1 MYSIVYSKD
10 EVLSQ
15 NLLWKAVKLQD
26 KKKGDKNDRCP
37 KGTATT
43 ETSKV
48 QENRMLT
55 KQNETGIKKR
65 KLYISKLY
73 FKGTIDILN
82 TIWIERNWEHKDM
95 KIFLLKNELPFWK
108 GSKFN

>member
-1 MYSIVYSKD
+1 MYSIVYAKD

-26 KKKGDKNDRCP
+26 KRKGDKNDRCP
-37 KGTATT
+37 KGTATA

-48 QENRMLT
+48 QENRILK
-55 KQNETGIKKR
+55 KQNETGMKKR
-65 KLYISKLY
+65 KFCISKLC
-73 FKGTIDILN
+73 FKETIDILN
-82 TIWIERNWEHKDM
+82 TIWIERNWERKDV
-95 KIFLLKNELPFWK
+95 KIFLLKNALSFWK